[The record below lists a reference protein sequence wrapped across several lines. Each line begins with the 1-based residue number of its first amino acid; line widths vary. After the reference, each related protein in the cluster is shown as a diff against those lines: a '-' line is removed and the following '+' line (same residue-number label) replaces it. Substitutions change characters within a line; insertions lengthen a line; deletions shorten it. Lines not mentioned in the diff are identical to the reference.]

1 MSSLVLALVSVMVI
15 LAAMTGLVVGFTG
28 PQAQIGETVKESSAL
43 YGAISRTELT
53 SLSVSVISA
62 GATVDWSVGNIGQT
76 QLRVFADWDVVIV
89 FQDSASSGLQVQR
102 LTYTTSP
109 TPAAGEWTV
118 TGVYRDAGTLTA
130 EVFNPGIVDPGE
142 EFIIRAQLSP
152 VISTPTTNSVT
163 LAVENGV
170 TVSAQFA
177 N

>member
-1 MSSLVLALVSVMVI
+1 MVI
-15 LAAMTGLVVGFTG
+15 LGAMVGLVNGFTG
-28 PQAQIGETVKESSAL
+28 PQAQIGETVKRSSGL
-43 YGAISRTELT
+43 YGEITRTELS
-53 SLSVSVISA
+53 SLTVSVISA

-76 QLRVFADWDVVIV
+76 QLRVFTDWDVVIV
-89 FQDSASSGLQVQR
+89 YQDSAGAGLQVQY
-102 LTYTTSP
+102 LTYTTNASP
-109 TPAAGEWTV
+109 SAGEWTV

-152 VISTPTTNSVT
+152 SIATPTTNSVT

-170 TVSAQFA
+170 TVSDQFV

>member
-1 MSSLVLALVSVMVI
+1 MVI
-15 LAAMTGLVVGFTG
+15 LAAMAGLVTGFTG
-28 PQAQIGETVKESSAL
+28 PQAQIGETVKESSSL
-43 YGAISRTELT
+43 YGDISRTELA

-76 QLRVFADWDVVIV
+76 QLRVYSDWDLVIV
-89 FQDSASSGLQVQR
+89 YQDSAGAGLQVQR
-102 LTYTTSP
+102 LTYTTNASP
-109 TPAAGEWTV
+109 SAGEWTV
-118 TGVYRDAGTLTA
+118 TGVYRDAGTLAA

-152 VISTPTTNSVT
+152 SIATPTTNTVT

-170 TVSAQFA
+170 TVAAQFA

>member
-1 MSSLVLALVSVMVI
+1 MVI
-15 LAAMTGLVVGFTG
+15 LAAMTGLVTGFTG
-28 PQAQIGETVKESSAL
+28 PQAQIGETVKESSDL
-43 YGAISRTELT
+43 YGEIARTELT
-53 SLSVSVISA
+53 SLNVSVISA

-76 QLRVFADWDVVIV
+76 QFREYADWDVVITY
-89 FQDSASSGLQVQR
+89 QDSAGAGLQVQY
-102 LTYTTSP
+102 LTYTTNAS
-109 TPAAGEWTV
+109 PAAGEWTV

-142 EFIIRAQLSP
+142 EFIIRVELSP
-152 VISTPTTNSVT
+152 SIATPTTNTIT

>member
-1 MSSLVLALVSVMVI
+1 LSSLVVALVSVMVI
-15 LAAMTGLVVGFTG
+15 LVAMTGLVTSFTG
-28 PQAQIGETVKESSAL
+28 PQAQIGETGRESSGL
-43 YGAISRTELT
+43 YGDISRTQLT

-62 GATVDWSVGNIGQT
+62 GATVDWSVGNTGQT
-76 QLRVFADWDVVIV
+76 QLRVFDDWDVMIV
-89 FQDSASSGLQVQR
+89 YQDSAGAGLQIHH
-102 LTYTTSP
+102 LDYTTNVSP
-109 TPAAGEWTV
+109 SAGEWTV

-152 VISTPTTNSVT
+152 AIAGSTTNTIT

-170 TVSAQFA
+170 TGSAQFV

>member
-1 MSSLVLALVSVMVI
+1 MVI
-15 LAAMTGLVVGFTG
+15 LAAMTGLVTSFTG
-28 PQAQIGETVKESSAL
+28 PQAQIGETVRESSDL
-43 YGAISRTELT
+43 YGDITRTELT

-62 GATVDWSVGNIGQT
+62 GATVDWSAGNVGQT
-76 QLRVFADWDVVIV
+76 QLRVFEDWDVVIV
-89 FQDSASSGLQVQR
+89 YQDSAGSGLQVQH
-102 LTYTTSP
+102 LTYTTNVAPS
-109 TPAAGEWTV
+109 AGEWTV

-152 VISTPTTNSVT
+152 VIASSTTNTIT

-170 TVSAQFA
+170 TVSAQFT

>member
-1 MSSLVLALVSVMVI
+1 MSSLVIALVSVMVI
-15 LAAMTGLVVGFTG
+15 LVAMTGLVRGFTG
-28 PQAQIGETVKESSAL
+28 PQAQIGETVRESSDL
-43 YGAISRTELT
+43 YGEITRTELS
-53 SLSVSVISA
+53 SLAVSVISA
-62 GATVDWSVGNIGQT
+62 GATVDWSIGNIGQT
-76 QLRVFADWDVVIV
+76 QLRVFEDWDVVIV
-89 FQDSASSGLQVQR
+89 YQDSAGAGLQVSR
-102 LTYTTSP
+102 LTYTTNV

-118 TGVYRDAGTLTA
+118 TGVYIDAGTLTA

-152 VISTPTTNSVT
+152 SIATPTSNTVT

>member
-1 MSSLVLALVSVMVI
+1 MVI
-15 LAAMTGLVVGFTG
+15 LAAMAGLATGFTG
-28 PQAQIGETVKESSAL
+28 PQAQIGETVKESSSL
-43 YGAISRTELT
+43 YGQITRTELT
-53 SLSVSVISA
+53 SLTVSVISA
-62 GATVDWSVGNIGQT
+62 GATVDWSVGNTGQT
-76 QLRVFADWDVVIV
+76 QLRVFDDWDVVIIY
-89 FQDSASSGLQVQR
+89 QDSAGAGLQINH
-102 LTYTTSP
+102 LTYTSNT
-109 TPAAGEWTV
+109 TPAAGEWTI

-152 VISTPTTNSVT
+152 SISTPTTNTMT

>member
-1 MSSLVLALVSVMVI
+1 MSSLVIALVSVMVI
-15 LAAMTGLVVGFTG
+15 LLAMTGMVTSFTG
-28 PQAQIGETVKESSAL
+28 PQAQIGETVRESSGL
-43 YGAISRTELT
+43 YGEISRTELT

-76 QLRVFADWDVVIV
+76 QLRVYEDWDLVIV
-89 FQDSASSGLQVQR
+89 YQDSAGSGLQVNH
-102 LTYTTSP
+102 LDYTTNVSP
-109 TPAAGEWTV
+109 SAGEWTV

-142 EFIIRAQLSP
+142 EFIIRAQISP
-152 VISTPTTNSVT
+152 VIAASTTNTIT

-170 TVSAQFA
+170 TVTEQFT

>member
-1 MSSLVLALVSVMVI
+1 MVI
-15 LAAMTGLVVGFTG
+15 LAAMMGLVTGFTG
-28 PQAQIGETVKESSAL
+28 PQAQIGETVKHASGL
-43 YGAISRTELT
+43 YGDISRTELT

-62 GATVDWSVGNIGQT
+62 GATVDWSVGNTGQT

-89 FQDSASSGLQVQR
+89 YQDSPGAGLQIHR
-102 LTYTTSP
+102 LTYTTNPSP
-109 TPAAGEWTV
+109 SAGEWTV

-152 VISTPTTNSVT
+152 SISTPTTNTVT

-170 TVSAQFA
+170 AVSAQFA